1 MTSVPVSALSYFFLK
16 KKKKKCSS
24 VRLLPYLAFPR
35 TYPDA
40 ACRGS
45 RWFGLNTALEC
56 AVHLIEVT
64 RNKAT
69 YFRGKFTEFLLCRM
83 KKNVTY
89 NAIFLFI
96 YLLVKKESEEINTQ
110 AEPGSEQPDLDVGVS
125 VHWKEVGLNDH

>member
-1 MTSVPVSALSYFFLK
+1 
-16 KKKKKCSS
+16 
-24 VRLLPYLAFPR
+24 
-35 TYPDA
+35 
-40 ACRGS
+40 
-45 RWFGLNTALEC
+45 
-56 AVHLIEVT
+56 
-64 RNKAT
+64 
-69 YFRGKFTEFLLCRM
+69 M